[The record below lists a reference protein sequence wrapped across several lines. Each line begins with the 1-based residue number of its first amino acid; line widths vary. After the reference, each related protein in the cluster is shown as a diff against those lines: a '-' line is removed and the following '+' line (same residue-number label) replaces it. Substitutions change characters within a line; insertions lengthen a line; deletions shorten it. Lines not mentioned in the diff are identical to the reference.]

1 MKLFLSYKAFF
12 SYPLIELWIVANA
25 VKRKKMEWGGMGV
38 NSKIWLRFFIY
49 TTKKILPYR
58 TDLSVGLEC
67 VKKNL

>member
-25 VKRKKMEWGGMGV
+25 VKRKKMEWGGGV

-49 TTKKILPYR
+49 TTKKNQL
-58 TDLSVGLEC
+58 G
-67 VKKNL
+67 